1 MSSPDHT
8 LLNIGWPLAVAVVI
22 LGAVAA
28 AVNRCNGPFL
38 TRATVVA
45 IIRAAAQLLALALII
60 GFVIRSLWLS
70 ALFIALMA
78 VVASWTSA
86 GRVSSCRA
94 TVPATMR
101 CLVPVAASSVII
113 VAVLVV
119 IGVLPPSGL
128 AIIPTAG
135 IMLGGA
141 MNTTSIAG
149 RRAHEEL
156 RLRHGELEAALSLG
170 FSSRDARLEITRDAA
185 VTALIPGL
193 DQTRSV
199 GLVTIP
205 GAFVGMILGG
215 ASTTSAA
222 IMQLFVLISLLAVSS
237 VAALITVELIARNR
251 L

>member
-8 LLNIGWPLAVAVVI
+8 LLNIGWPLAVAVAI

-94 TVPATMR
+94 TVPATTR
-101 CLVPVAASSVII
+101 CLVPVAASTVVI